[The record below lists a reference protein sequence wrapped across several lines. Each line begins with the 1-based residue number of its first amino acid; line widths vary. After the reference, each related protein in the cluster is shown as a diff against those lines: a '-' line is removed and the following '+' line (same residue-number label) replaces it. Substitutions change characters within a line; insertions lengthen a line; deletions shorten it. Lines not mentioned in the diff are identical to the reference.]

1 MAKFKENAN
10 MFSIVDE
17 TKAPIIHGHTRIDFK
32 DVKTGKRERI
42 ESDNTFMATTLA
54 KYMRNFG
61 MSTNTPYAN
70 KTWLAQNMVRNLCGG
85 VFLFK
90 DAIPDNAEYMQAGNK
105 MTANGCYNV
114 VNNGNPPEFGSW
126 NSIESN
132 IEGNSS
138 AVLVWDWSTSQG
150 NGQISSVCLT
160 SETGGY
166 IGYGNP
172 SGLSMGTKCDIFAN
186 QNSNNLGNGK
196 IIYNNKLHTLSYVN
210 PTLTITKARKPISIA
225 SIFDNKT
232 HSIKTFD
239 LSTYFTSAPTSLF
252 AFNIEHSKIMIM
264 PNQNVA
270 DNATLEF
277 AIYDP
282 SDDTLVVKTI
292 VNTTGTT
299 VNSNQI
305 RYFEDEGVVIIFQGN
320 ANRMYVLNETTSAVI
335 STLNSDLVD
344 IGMWEAPFVENLIQ
358 TAKFGFMIDLI
369 NETIY
374 PTNSYV
380 DANYGDYVHNDTLDC
395 IMHTIGNIS
404 QSPHNLSPNSKYLY
418 KNPLYL
424 ATINN
429 LQESVT
435 KQNTQTMKVTY
446 TLTEV

>member
-10 MFSIVDE
+10 MFSVVDE
-17 TKAPIIHGHTRIDFK
+17 TKAPIIHGHTRIDLK

-54 KYMRNFG
+54 KYMRSLGIGVN
-61 MSTNTPYAN
+61 NPYAN
-70 KTWLAQNMVRNLCGG
+70 DTWLNQNMVRNLCGG

-90 DAIPDNAEYMQAGNK
+90 DAIPDNSEYMQAGNK
-105 MTANGCYNV
+105 MTANGSYNI

-138 AVLVWDWSTSQG
+138 AVLVWDWTTSQG

-166 IGYGNP
+166 IGYGNA
-172 SGLSMGTKCDIFAN
+172 SGLSMATKRDIFAN

-196 IIYNNKLHTLSYVN
+196 NIYNNKLHTLSYTN
-210 PTLTITKARKPISIA
+210 PVLTITKTRKPISTA

-232 HSIKTFD
+232 HSTKVFD
-239 LSTYFTSAPTSLF
+239 LSTYFTSAPTSLV
-252 AFNIEHSKIMIM
+252 AFNIEHNKIMIM
-264 PNQNVA
+264 PYQNVA

-277 AIYDP
+277 AIYNP
-282 SDDTLVVKTI
+282 SDDSLVVKTV
-292 VNTTGTT
+292 VNTIGEV
-299 VNSNQI
+299 VNSTNI
-305 RYFEDEGVVIIFQGN
+305 RYFEDEGIIIIFKGN
-320 ANRMYVLNETTSAVI
+320 ANRMYVIDETTSAI
-335 STLNSDLVD
+335 TSTLNTDLVN
-344 IGMWEAPFVENLIQ
+344 IGSWETPFVENLIQ
-358 TAKFGFMIDLI
+358 IAKFGFMIDLI

-374 PTNSYV
+374 PTNSST
-380 DANYGDYVHNDTLDC
+380 DGSYGDYVHNDTLDC
-395 IMHTIGNIS
+395 IMYTLGNIS
-404 QSPHNLSPNSKYLY
+404 QYPYNLSPSSKYLY